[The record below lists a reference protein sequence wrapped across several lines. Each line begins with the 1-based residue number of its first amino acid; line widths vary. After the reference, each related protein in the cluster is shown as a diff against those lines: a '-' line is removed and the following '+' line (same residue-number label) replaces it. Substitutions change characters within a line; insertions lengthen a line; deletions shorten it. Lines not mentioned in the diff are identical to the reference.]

1 MMRTARPPVLMVR
14 VYQAQVKWCRR
25 SEKRRGGS
33 PLSMMDSDWEE
44 EGGINIAAVLMYRT
58 KYRIEYRIGKI

>member
-1 MMRTARPPVLMVR
+1 MV
-14 VYQAQVKWCRR
+14 QT

-44 EGGINIAAVLMYRT
+44 EGGVNIAAALMYRT